1 MPRQPFE
8 PLYACIALPVRL
20 AGFYAHEALDA
31 LRRRRVP
38 PADERVGTLSPR
50 GRQCLTMLASG
61 LRTARIAERMQVT
74 PVTVEYH
81 LRNARRKL
89 GALTREEALASS
101 IRRGLLEL

>member
-50 GRQCLTMLASG
+50 ERQCLTMLASG